1 MADTIHRNF
10 MSQDDAEAARGALL
24 SAGFPATALNLA
36 PHRTRSQSTT
46 VSAVDNIMN
55 SLTPDNADGTD
66 EKRPRP
72 VALLSVD
79 VLDSDQRDQAEAIL
93 RNHNAIDA

>member
-10 MSQDDAEAARGALL
+10 MSQEDAEAARGALL
-24 SAGFPATALNLA
+24 AAGFPASALNLA
-36 PHRTRSQSTT
+36 PHRSGAQSTT
-46 VSAVDNIMN
+46 VSAVENIMN
-55 SLTPDNADGTD
+55 SLTPDNADNTD

-79 VLDSDQRDQAEAIL
+79 VLDNEQREQAEAIL
-93 RNHNAIDA
+93 RSHNAIDA

>member
-10 MSQDDAEAARGALL
+10 MSQEEAEAARGALL
-24 SAGFPATALNLA
+24 AAGFPAAALNLA
-36 PHRTRSQSTT
+36 PHRSRSQSTT
-46 VSAVDNIMN
+46 VSAIDNIMN
-55 SLTPDNADGTD
+55 SLTPDNADNTD

-79 VLDSDQRDQAEAIL
+79 VLDNEQREQAEAIL
-93 RNHNAIDA
+93 RSHNAIDA

>member
-10 MSQDDAEAARGALL
+10 MSQQDADAARSALL
-24 SAGFPATALNLA
+24 AAGFPAGALNLA
-36 PHRTRSQSTT
+36 PHRPLSQSTT

-79 VLDSDQRDQAEAIL
+79 VLDGEQRDQAEAIL
-93 RNHNAIDA
+93 RSHNAIDA